1 MRLSSRVACSMWLL
15 TNETPFAAERTW
27 TRDER
32 GAEFWLVA
40 VRAAFVID
48 EDGRQMPAERQTE
61 VQRVPVY
68 AGDPMTS
75 GLLADSDFVLHK
87 DGSDVLV
94 QGRAHAPHGQ
104 PAVQTQVRI
113 MLAGIDKTLL
123 VHGERRLY
131 KGGTG
136 LGITGA
142 APFLTMPLMWE
153 RTYGGWDRRD
163 KTRDWVAENPAG
175 IGFATAIDRL
185 YETPAPNVEYPGA
198 AYRGPGS
205 GRPAA
210 LGPVAHHW
218 APRVRYAGT
227 YDAHWQKTR
236 DPLLPEDFDRRYF
249 RSAPV
254 DQQTPKPLVGYEQ
267 VRLGGLTHDGFLGF
281 ILPRIVLDVIT
292 SFRGGADIRQ
302 QPAIHTLWLMP
313 DYRRFEV
320 VFLSA
325 LEVPPGREEKLVGT
339 TVRLRRRIGVPDSVR
354 ATGVWM
360 Q

>member
-1 MRLSSRVACSMWLL
+1 MWLL
-15 TNETPFAAERTW
+15 SNETPFAAERTW

-48 EDGRQMPAERQTE
+48 ADGIQTPAKKQTE
-61 VQRVPVY
+61 VQRIPVF
-68 AGDPMTS
+68 AGDPSST

-87 DGSDVLV
+87 DGTDVLV
-94 QGRAHAPHGQ
+94 QGRAHAPNGQ
-104 PAVQTQVRI
+104 PVTQAAVRL
-113 MLAGIDKTLL
+113 MLAGIDKTLV

-136 LGITGA
+136 LAITGA

-153 RTYGGWDRRD
+153 RTYGGWDRQG
-163 KTRDWVAENPAG
+163 KDWVAENPAG
-175 IGFATAIDRL
+175 IGFATSAERL
-185 YETPAPNVEYPGA
+185 YETPAPNVEYPDA

-218 APRVRYAGT
+218 RPRVGYAGT

-236 DPLLPEDFDRRYF
+236 DPLLPLDFDRRYF
-249 RSAPV
+249 HSAPV

-267 VRLGGLTHDGFLGF
+267 VRLGGLTPDGFWGF
-281 ILPRIVLDVIT
+281 ILPRLVFDVTT
-292 SFRGGADIRQ
+292 SFKGGTNIRQ

-313 DYRRFEV
+313 DYRRFEL
-320 VFLSA
+320 VFLTA

-339 TVRLRRRIGVPDSVR
+339 TIRLRQRIGTPDSVR
-354 ATGVWM
+354 AAGVWV